1 MLNKISSPAPSLSSH
16 EWKFEENLN
25 SLNDVEIILKHLLAY
40 STQIKVQTHY
50 VI

>member
-1 MLNKISSPAPSLSSH
+1 MLNKISSPAPYPNSH
-16 EWKFEENLN
+16 ECKFEENLK
-25 SLNDVEIILKHLLAY
+25 SLKDVEIILKHLPAY